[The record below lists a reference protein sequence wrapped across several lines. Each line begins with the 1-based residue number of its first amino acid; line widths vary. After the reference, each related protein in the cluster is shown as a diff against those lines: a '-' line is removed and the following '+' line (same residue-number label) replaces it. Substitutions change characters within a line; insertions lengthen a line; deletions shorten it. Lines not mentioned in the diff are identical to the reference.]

1 MLLICYLP
9 GVEFLVKWAI
19 NTIALS
25 IAVLI
30 VKGVSV
36 SGILPL
42 IIASLTIGFL
52 NAVLKPVML
61 IMTLPL
67 NILTMG
73 AFTFIINTIMILIAS
88 QIVRG
93 FDVSG
98 FWAAFVASL
107 FMSFVNFILNLFVY
121 ANKED

>member
-1 MLLICYLP
+1 M
-9 GVEFLVKWAI
+9 EFLVRWAI

-25 IAVLI
+25 VAVLI

-36 SGILPL
+36 SGIMPL
-42 IIASLTIGFL
+42 IIASLIIGFL

-61 IMTLPL
+61 ILTLPL

-73 AFTFIINTIMILIAS
+73 TFTFVINTIMILITS

-93 FDVSG
+93 FDVNG

-107 FMSFVNFILNLFVY
+107 FMSFVGFVLNVFVY
-121 ANKED
+121 THKDE

>member
-1 MLLICYLP
+1 M
-9 GVEFLVKWAI
+9 EFLVKWAI

>member
-1 MLLICYLP
+1 LLICYLP

>member
-1 MLLICYLP
+1 M
-9 GVEFLVKWAI
+9 EFLIKWAI

-30 VKGVSV
+30 VKGVWV
-36 SGILPL
+36 SGIVPL

-61 IMTLPL
+61 ILTLPL

-73 AFTFIINTIMILIAS
+73 TFTFIINAIMIIIAS

-93 FDVSG
+93 FNVSG

-107 FMSFVNFILNLFVY
+107 FMSIVSFILNMFVY
-121 ANKED
+121 SNKDV